1 MTLKT
6 DKLQCFQMYLL
17 EEDRTAAFTRVS
29 EVTSGQIYSA
39 ELGRSGDGK
48 FSYIKVKG
56 ITYQ

>member
-17 EEDRTAAFTRVS
+17 EEGRTAAFTRVP
-29 EVTSGQIYSA
+29 EVTSVQIYSVGL
-39 ELGRSGDGK
+39 ETRGDGK